1 MEPEELAA
9 EEELMR
15 MIDER
20 MRDLLP
26 MVIRKVDDAPSEYHG
41 R

>member
-15 MIDER
+15 MIAERTRDEAAMNKLYAKR
-20 MRDLLP
+20 
-26 MVIRKVDDAPSEYHG
+26 A
-41 R
+41 